1 MPYTAKVSSPGISVD
16 TNNDGTINGRI
27 HRIKNAGNFNTFTI
41 ANGELTIEG
50 ATAGSTAAGS
60 DTHVQFNDG
69 GTALGGHA
77 GMVYDKT
84 FSTNA
89 GKLTVANL
97 VISGDLT
104 VSGTTTT
111 INTTNVNLAD
121 NILVLN
127 SDETGSPSADA
138 GIEVERG
145 TSTNASF
152 LWKEAGT
159 PSWDFGYAT
168 VANNLTG
175 VGRVYAQGSST
186 PVYSF
191 TTDTNTGIEHAAADA
206 MGLMVNGIRR
216 VHVGVNGM
224 SIVGL
229 DGSTAAGAAGTNQAL
244 LVDNISIDD
253 QTIAT
258 TGGNKNLILHPD
270 GTGMIEIAGSSA
282 RSIGVSAVAHDAAGT
297 PLVIGSGQA
306 TAGTSNNQAGGN
318 LTLVG
323 GAGKGTGAGGNIVF
337 RTANAGASGNSLNS
351 YATALTIEDD
361 QSAAFTG
368 NVSIAGGLT
377 VTGTTTSVN
386 TTNTAVADQLLV
398 INDGETQNGVDNGS
412 GESGLEVDRGTDGG
426 GSPNDH
432 AFFVFN
438 ESADTWQAKLGTVMT
453 GIGAKSLGLGTA
465 GELQITES
473 SDDIIYQNTVSNKK
487 HIFQTNFDGSA
498 GETFLTVG
506 GTIKGINVGNMDI
519 VFASDDTMMTN
530 KTTNGDIYI
539 LSAPFTDATCDTD
552 TSAGSGTTFGSNPRI
567 IQMDSTDKLRPG
579 MAVTGT
585 GIPGGA
591 TIVTVNS
598 TTLFTLS
605 ADVTATNT
613 NTTLTFIP
621 NTASANFMIDGGT
634 QRVGIG
640 TGVPQSNLHVFGD
653 MKLTASK
660 GASPT
665 LMIENDSNTTNEAEL
680 IFYRSTT
687 DVTAS
692 MDIGHIKWKG
702 RDDGGNIHTYASIF
716 SDILD
721 ETGGTED
728 GRILFS
734 ATKNG
739 TNLVEYMRLGGTE
752 LTINEQGVDTDF
764 RVEAVGE
771 TNALFVR
778 GSDGFVGIGTNA
790 PTTDLHIVAAADP
803 TITIQ
808 QGSETGNLKIKGLQ
822 DSHAQI
828 IAENQTASEGCLL
841 DLDSKAVTGQSQEVR
856 IFRNANTASDGYFSI
871 KQPGVN
877 TNAFLFY
884 SDKDGTDHEAQFNSP
899 IKIGERAAAKSDT
912 AAYGQ
917 LWVKT
922 ATPNELYFTTD
933 AGNDIQL
940 TSGTSIAGGGG
951 GGTIGIANGEYLGA
965 NANVADNDFL
975 KVAGTLIEGRT
986 ATEVK
991 SDLSLNNVTNNA
1003 QMPLAGGTFTGNVA
1017 MAPGA
1022 MFKAGRGVVEEVDAS
1037 ALDVTPN
1044 TGPPFTGVELDI
1056 AQAGMIL
1063 LHAGGTGTIVH
1074 LPDPANS
1081 QIGDTY
1087 VIINT
1092 TGGNITIERSG
1103 VGTSYAGNA
1112 QTLNGASAAGTL
1124 PSNEAVTLVCTGS
1137 SGGGINDIWYGIGL

>member
-41 ANGELTIEG
+41 ANGELTVEG
-50 ATAGSTAAGS
+50 PTGGSAIGGS
-60 DTHVQFNDG
+60 DTQVQFNDG
-69 GTALGGHA
+69 GSSLAGHS

-111 INTTNVNLAD
+111 INTTNVSLAD
-121 NILVLN
+121 NIIVLN
-127 SDETGSPSADA
+127 SDATGSASADA
-138 GIEVERG
+138 GIEIERG
-145 TSTNASF
+145 DDANVQF
-152 LWKEAGT
+152 LWVEST
-159 PSWDFGYAT
+159 DSWDFDTY
-168 VANNLTG
+168 NLAS
-175 VGRVYAQGSST
+175 VGRIYAAGSST

-191 TTDTNTGIEHAAADA
+191 TSDTNTGIEHAASDA

-216 VHVGVNGM
+216 VHIGVNGM
-224 SIVGL
+224 SIAGL
-229 DGSTAAGAAGTNQAL
+229 DGATAAAAAGTNQAL

-258 TGGNKNLILHPD
+258 TGSNKNLILHPD
-270 GTGMIEIAGSSA
+270 GSGIIEIAGSAA
-282 RSIGVSAVAHDAAGT
+282 RSIGVSAVAHDSAGT
-297 PLVIGSGQA
+297 ALTIGSGQA
-306 TAGTSNNQAGGN
+306 TAGTSDNQAGGN
-318 LTLVG
+318 LTLTA
-323 GAGKGTGAGGNIVF
+323 GAGKGTGAGGSIRF

-361 QSAAFTG
+361 LSAAFTG

-398 INDGETQNGVDNGS
+398 INDGESQNGVDNGS
-412 GESGLEVDRGTDGG
+412 GLAGLEVDRGENSGV
-426 GSPNDH
+426 PNDH

-438 ESADTWQAKLGTVMT
+438 ESDDTWNARLSTATT
-453 GIGAKSLGLGTA
+453 GIVAKSLGLGTA

-473 SDDIIYQNTVSNKK
+473 SDDIIYQNTVSDKK
-487 HIFQTNFDGSA
+487 HIFQNNFGGSA

-519 VFASDDTMMTN
+519 VHESSDTILTN
-530 KTTNGDIYI
+530 KTAGKDFVFLT
-539 LSAPFTDATCDTD
+539 APFTDATCDTD

-567 IQMDSTDKLRPG
+567 IQMNSTDKLRPG
-579 MAVTGT
+579 MGVSGT
-585 GIPGGA
+585 GVSG

-613 NTTLTFIP
+613 NTTLTFTP
-621 NTASANFMIDGGT
+621 NAASANLMIDGST

-640 TGVPQSNLHVFGD
+640 TGSPSANLHVFGD
-653 MKLTASK
+653 MHLSASE

-665 LMIENDSNTTNEAEL
+665 ILIENDTNTNGEAEL
-680 IFYRSTT
+680 VFYRSTT
-687 DVTAS
+687 DVAAS

-702 RDDGGNIHTYASIF
+702 RDDGGNIHLYGSIF
-716 SDILD
+716 VDMMD

-728 GRILFS
+728 GRMLFYAAKS
-734 ATKNG
+734 G
-739 TNLVEYMRLGGTE
+739 TDSVEFMRFGGTE
-752 LTINEQGVDTDF
+752 FTINEGGIDTDF
-764 RVEAVGE
+764 RVEASGE
-771 TNALFVR
+771 ANALFVR

-841 DLDSKAVTGQSQEVR
+841 DLDSKAVTGQSQEIR
-856 IFRNANTASDGYFSI
+856 LFRNANTASDGYFSV
-871 KQPGVN
+871 KQPGIN

-884 SDKDGTDHEAQFNSP
+884 SDKDGTDHEAQFGGP
-899 IKIGERAAAKSDT
+899 IKIAERAAAKSDT
-912 AAYGQ
+912 TAYGQ

-940 TSGTSIAGGGG
+940 TSGTSIAGGGS

-975 KVAGTLIEGRT
+975 RVDGTLIEGRT
-986 ATEVK
+986 AAQTL
-991 SDLSLNNVTNNA
+991 SDIGAMSEG
-1003 QMPLAGGTFTGNVA
+1003 GGTFTGAVV
-1017 MAPGA
+1017 MAHGRT
-1022 MFKAGRGVVEEVDAS
+1022 FKGGTAVIEDANAS
-1037 ALDVTPN
+1037 AVPHGTAN
-1044 TGPPFTGVELDI
+1044 NIELEPSI
-1056 AQAGMIL
+1056 QTGMIL
-1063 LHAGGTGTIVH
+1063 LANVSTTTIH
-1074 LPDPANS
+1074 LPDPGAS
-1081 QIGDTY
+1081 AVGDTY

-1092 TGGNITIERSG
+1092 TGGNVTIDRSG
-1103 VGTSYAGNA
+1103 TGTTHTTA
-1112 QTLNGASAAGTL
+1112 QTLNGGTANGTL
-1124 PSNEAVTLVCTGS
+1124 ASHEAVTLIN
-1137 SGGGINDIWYGIGL
+1137 SGPAGWYGIGL

>member
-41 ANGELTIEG
+41 ANGVLTVEG
-50 ATAGSTAAGS
+50 PTGGSAIGGT
-60 DTHVQFNDG
+60 DTQVQFNDG
-69 GTALGGHA
+69 GSSLAGHA
-77 GMVYDKT
+77 GMVFDKT
-84 FSTNA
+84 FDTNA

-111 INTTNVNLAD
+111 INTTNVSLAD
-121 NILVLN
+121 NIIVLN
-127 SDETGSPSADA
+127 SDATGPATADA
-138 GIEVERG
+138 GIEIERG
-145 TSTNASF
+145 DDANVQFMWDES
-152 LWKEAGT
+152 ED
-159 PSWDFGYAT
+159 SWDFDTY
-168 VANNLTG
+168 NLAS
-175 VGRVYAQGSST
+175 VGRVYAAGSST

-191 TTDTNTGIEHAAADA
+191 TSDTTTGIEHAATNA

-229 DGSTAAGAAGTNQAL
+229 DGATAAGAAGTNQAL

-258 TGGNKNLILHPD
+258 TGSNKNLILHPHGSGAVELAGVSSNQTALFATASAHNVV
-270 GTGMIEIAGSSA
+270 GTSVTLSAGSTTAATTNDIAG
-282 RSIGVSAVAHDAAGT
+282 
-297 PLVIGSGQA
+297 GS
-306 TAGTSNNQAGGN
+306 
-318 LTLVG
+318 LTLKA

-337 RTANAGASGNSLNS
+337 QTANQAVGSGSSINAH
-351 YATALTIEDD
+351 ATALTIQDD
-361 QSAAFTG
+361 LSAQFTG

-398 INDGETQNGVDNGS
+398 INDGEAQNGVDNGS

-438 ESADTWQAKLGTVMT
+438 ESADTWLAKLGTVMT
-453 GIGAKSLGLGTA
+453 NIGARGLSLGTA
-465 GELQITES
+465 GQLEITQA
-473 SDDIIYQNTVSNKK
+473 SDDIIYESTVSNKK
-487 HIFQTNFDGSA
+487 HIFQTNFGGSA
-498 GETFLTVG
+498 GQTFLTVG

-519 VFASDDTMMTN
+519 VFESDDTVMTN
-530 KTTNGDIYI
+530 KTTDGDII
-539 LSAPFTDATCDTD
+539 FLTAPFTDATCDTD
-552 TSAGSGTTFGSNPRI
+552 TSAGSGTTFGTNPRI
-567 IQMDSTDKLRPG
+567 IEMDSTDKLRPG

-585 GIPGGA
+585 GVSG

-613 NTTLTFIP
+613 NTTLTFTP
-621 NTASANFMIDGGT
+621 NAASANLMIDGST

-640 TGVPQSNLHVFGD
+640 TGSPSANLHVFGD
-653 MKLTASK
+653 MHLSASE

-665 LMIENDSNTTNEAEL
+665 ILIENDTNTNGEAEL
-680 IFYRSTT
+680 VFYRSTT
-687 DVTAS
+687 AVAAS

-702 RDDGGNIHTYASIF
+702 RDDGGNIHLYGSIF
-716 SDILD
+716 VDMLD

-728 GRILFS
+728 GRMLFY
-734 ATKNG
+734 AA
-739 TNLVEYMRLGGTE
+739 RGGTE
-752 LTINEQGVDTDF
+752 SVEFMRFGGTEFTINESGVDTDF
-764 RVEAVGE
+764 RVEASGE
-771 TNALFVR
+771 ANALFVQ

-828 IAENQTASEGCLL
+828 IAENQTASEEVIL
-841 DLDSKAVTGQSQEVR
+841 DIDAKAVSGQSQEVR

-884 SDKDGTDHEAQFNSP
+884 SDKDGTDHEAQFNAP

-975 KVAGTLIEGRT
+975 RVDGTLIEGRSAAQT
-986 ATEVK
+986 L
-991 SDLSLNNVTNNA
+991 SDI
-1003 QMPLAGGTFTGNVA
+1003 
-1017 MAPGA
+1017 GA
-1022 MFKAGRGVVEEVDAS
+1022 VDAAGAVTAIQS
-1037 ALDVTPN
+1037 ASSITLAQDAPFLATRSVVADLATSSHQCPIPN
-1044 TGPPFTGVELDI
+1044 TTTFELQPI
-1056 AQAGMIL
+1056 ARGHVLIADGSVTVI
-1063 LHAGGTGTIVH
+1063 G
-1074 LPDPANS
+1074 LPDPSFNLA
-1081 QIGDTY
+1081 GDTY
-1087 VIINT
+1087 VIINS
-1092 TGGNITIERSG
+1092 TGLPITIDRSG
-1103 VGTSYAGNA
+1103 SVAGYTHAVA
-1112 QTLNGASAAGTL
+1112 QTLNGGTANGTL
-1124 PSNEAVTLVCTGS
+1124 ASHEAVTLVCITP
-1137 SGGGINDIWYGIGL
+1137 DTWYGIGL

>member
-41 ANGELTIEG
+41 ANGELTVEG
-50 ATAGSTAAGS
+50 PTGGSAIGGS
-60 DTHVQFNDG
+60 DTQVQFNDG
-69 GTALGGHA
+69 GSSLSGHS

-111 INTTNVNLAD
+111 INTTNVSLAD
-121 NILVLN
+121 NIIVLN
-127 SDETGSPSADA
+127 SDATGSASADA
-138 GIEVERG
+138 GIEIERG
-145 TSTNASF
+145 DDANVQF
-152 LWKEAGT
+152 LWVEST
-159 PSWDFGYAT
+159 DSWDFDTY
-168 VANNLTG
+168 NLAS
-175 VGRVYAQGSST
+175 VGRIYAAGSST

-191 TTDTNTGIEHAAADA
+191 TSDTNTGIEHAAADA

-216 VHVGVNGM
+216 VHIGVNGM

-229 DGSTAAGAAGTNQAL
+229 DGSTAAAAAGANQAL

-258 TGGNKNLILHPD
+258 TGSNKNLILHPD
-270 GTGMIEIAGSSA
+270 GSGIIEIAGSAA

-297 PLVIGSGQA
+297 ALTIGSGQA

-318 LTLVG
+318 LTLIG

-337 RTANAGASGNSLNS
+337 KTANAGASGNSLNA

-361 QSAAFTG
+361 LSAAFTG

-398 INDGETQNGVDNGS
+398 INDGESQNGVDNGS
-412 GESGLEVDRGTDGG
+412 GLAGLEVDRGENSGV
-426 GSPNDH
+426 PNDH

-438 ESADTWQAKLGTVMT
+438 ESDDTWNARLSTATT
-453 GIGAKSLGLGTA
+453 GIVAKSLGLGTA

-487 HIFQTNFDGSA
+487 HIFQTNFGGSA

-519 VFASDDTMMTN
+519 VHASSDTILTN
-530 KTTNGDIYI
+530 KTADKDFVFLT
-539 LSAPFTDATCDTD
+539 APFTNATCDTD
-552 TSAGSGTTFGSNPRI
+552 TSAGSGTFGSNPRV

-579 MAVTGT
+579 MAVSGT

-591 TIVTVNS
+591 TIVSVDS
-598 TTLFTLS
+598 TTLITIS

-613 NTTLTFIP
+613 NTTLTFTP
-621 NTASANFMIDGGT
+621 NNASANLMIDGST

-640 TGVPQSNLHVFGD
+640 TGSPSANLHVFGD
-653 MKLTASK
+653 MHLSASE

-665 LMIENDSNTTNEAEL
+665 ILIENNSDTASEAEL
-680 IFYRSTT
+680 VFYRSTT

-702 RDDGGNIHTYASIF
+702 RDDGGNVHLYGSIF
-716 SDILD
+716 VDMMD

-728 GRILFS
+728 GRMLFYAAKS
-734 ATKNG
+734 G
-739 TNLVEYMRLGGTE
+739 TDSVEFMRFGGTE
-752 LTINEQGVDTDF
+752 FTINEGGIDTDF
-764 RVEAVGE
+764 RVEASGE
-771 TNALFVR
+771 ANALFVR

-856 IFRNANTASDGYFSI
+856 IFRNANSASDGYFSV

-884 SDKDGTDHEAQFNSP
+884 SDKDGTDHEAQFGGP
-899 IKIGERAAAKSDT
+899 IKIAERAAAKSDT
-912 AAYGQ
+912 TAYGQ

-975 KVAGTLIEGRT
+975 RVDGTLVEGRT
-986 ATEVK
+986 A
-991 SDLSLNNVTNNA
+991 A
-1003 QMPLAGGTFTGNVA
+1003 QTLTDIAAMPLAGGTFTGTVTMDRGIA
-1017 MAPGA
+1017 
-1022 MFKAGRGVVEEVDAS
+1022 FKGGTAAIEDANAS
-1037 ALDVTPN
+1037 AIPHGTPN
-1044 TGPPFTGVELDI
+1044 NIELEPA
-1056 AQAGMIL
+1056 AQPGLIL
-1063 LHAGGTGTIVH
+1063 LAIAATTTIH
-1074 LPDPANS
+1074 LPDPGAS
-1081 QIGDTY
+1081 ATGETY

-1092 TGGNITIERSG
+1092 TGGNVTIDRSG
-1103 VGTSYAGNA
+1103 AGTTHGTA
-1112 QTLNGASAAGTL
+1112 QTLNGGTANGTL
-1124 PSNEAVTLVCTGS
+1124 ASHEAVTL
-1137 SGGGINDIWYGIGL
+1137 INCGAAGWYGIGL